1 MTRDRQ
7 SDYIRSDELEDA
19 AVPIAWLPRLFGV
32 SERTI
37 QRWMDADNLETFPHP
52 SEESRPG
59 IPDRAIR
66 WGDIP
71 TDHPTRWRRRKSVG

>member
-1 MTRDRQ
+1 MTSQ
-7 SDYIRSDELEDA
+7 SDYIRSDELQDS

-37 QRWMDADNLETFPHP
+37 REWISKDNLTTFDYPLQAGLG
-52 SEESRPG
+52 RPAQ
-59 IPDRAIR
+59 AIR

-71 TDHPTRWRRRKSVG
+71 STENHPTRWHRR